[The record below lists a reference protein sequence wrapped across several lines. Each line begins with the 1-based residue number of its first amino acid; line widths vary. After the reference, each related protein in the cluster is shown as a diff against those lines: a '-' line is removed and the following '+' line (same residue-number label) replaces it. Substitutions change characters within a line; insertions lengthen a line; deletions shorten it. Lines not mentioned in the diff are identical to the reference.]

1 MQSTETTFAGL
12 EPSSETQGQLVGTG
26 KSLKRAKK
34 NSGEKKS
41 RTQRRAPGDNVLTD
55 QFKRSGQ
62 FWLLIGA
69 RKPLY
74 FSAQT
79 QSSGTRSHFASSY
92 TIATM
97 QASCSPCLLEE
108 KSSNHSTNCRGDR
121 STYPLETRRNSQ
133 VS

>member
-1 MQSTETTFAGL
+1 M
-12 EPSSETQGQLVGTG
+12 GTG

-34 NSGEKKS
+34 NSGEEKS

-55 QFKRSGQ
+55 QF
-62 FWLLIGA
+62 WLLIGA

-74 FSAQT
+74 FSAQS
-79 QSSGTRSHFASSY
+79 QSSKTRSHFASSY

-121 STYPLETRRNSQ
+121 STYPLETRRNYGGPFAGI
-133 VS
+133 VTLAYLTD